1 MVKMPELSP
10 ELERLL
16 SEYKDT
22 FVYEYVGKIKLDN
35 RPGGSHHEWH
45 IGRITEPLVLLTKS
59 IYPHQALQF
68 LLYTFPCYNPSRQQK
83 NISAT
88 VLMQQVDKIL
98 GVQKSGE
105 VVDPYI
111 DNNRPDVD
119 EDESEDDPQSSLFMD
134 DGDVF
139 ADKGNPDI
147 SDEENEEHKTQ
158 ANELLQIEL
167 DGGLSLNGHHALDED
182 VEARINEASRQD
194 GIEQEQFNDI
204 EKTEAKLIKLEE
216 TGADQNTTAKLKS
229 ELDEQETNFNKP
241 DDIID
246 IEIEDDLKP
255 AGEKESSSFEH
266 RLTFEEGF
274 SISDNDVRFGGM
286 VSKKTREEYKEELPK
301 QEKEL
306 VKLQKRL
313 EKETANRTLI
323 KEKAFDLI
331 LNGTQKDIA
340 SSERKIKKSN
350 KKIKQLEIDI
360 KNKKH
365 TLSILK
371 SPRIDDKDHHSST
384 EKMRDTARTYIR
396 RALSDI
402 AGLGDEGQWLANYID
417 LRLDTGDPVA
427 YQPKKGDNL
436 WTTSI

>member
-1 MVKMPELSP
+1 MVKMPEIKP

-22 FVYEYVGKIKLDN
+22 FIYEYVGKIKLDN
-35 RPGGSHHEWH
+35 KPGGSHHKWH
-45 IGRITEPLVLLTKS
+45 IGRITDPLVLLTKS
-59 IYPHQALQF
+59 KYPHQVLQF
-68 LLYTFPCYNPSRQQK
+68 LLYTFPCYKPASQQK
-83 NISAT
+83 SIPAT
-88 VLMQQVDKIL
+88 VLMQQVDKVL

-105 VVDPYI
+105 VVDPYLN
-111 DNNRPDVD
+111 NNRPDVD
-119 EDESEDDPQSSLFMD
+119 GEDEFSDSSYID

-139 ADKGNPDI
+139 ADRGNTDI
-147 SDEENEEHKTQ
+147 SDEENEEHKKQ
-158 ANELLQIEL
+158 ANELLQVEL
-167 DGGLSLNGHHALDED
+167 GGGLSLSGHHALDED

-194 GIEQEQFNDI
+194 GIEQDQFNDI

-216 TGADQNTTAKLKS
+216 SGADQNTTAKLKS
-229 ELDEQETNFNKP
+229 ELEEQETNFNKP
-241 DDIID
+241 ADIID

-255 AGEKESSSFEH
+255 AGEKESSSLEH

-306 VKLQKRL
+306 VKLQKKL

-340 SSERKIKKSN
+340 SSERKITKSN

-360 KNKKH
+360 KNKNR

-371 SPRIDDKDHHSST
+371 SPRVDDKDHHSST

-396 RALSDI
+396 RALNDI
-402 AGLGDEGQWLANYID
+402 AGIGEEGQWIANYID

-427 YQPKKGDNL
+427 YQPKKGDPL
-436 WTTSI
+436 WSTNI